1 MRLAHDG
8 SMWLMLSILGLL
20 CPTPYPSETTCPQF
34 LLILPEPPCGFE
46 RYAVSMRIAL
56 VLSLLLL
63 PACVD
68 RRISVTSDPPGARVW
83 LNDTEIGR
91 TPVQTGFKF
100 YGVYDVRLELDG
112 YEPIHEAREA
122 NAPIYEYPGLDL
134 VTGLIPIDWE
144 SRVDWHFELSPR
156 LERTQSPQELEE
168 GLLSRARETREQID
182 K

>member
-1 MRLAHDG
+1 
-8 SMWLMLSILGLL
+8 
-20 CPTPYPSETTCPQF
+20 
-34 LLILPEPPCGFE
+34 
-46 RYAVSMRIAL
+46 MRIAL

-68 RRISVTSDPPGARVW
+68 RRITVTSDPPGARVW

-144 SRVDWHFELSPR
+144 SRVDWHFELTTR
-156 LERTQSPQELEE
+156 LEQTQSPQELEE
-168 GLLSRARETREQID
+168 GLLSRARETRDQID